1 MIRINNNKIVAMYL
15 NGQDIL
21 AVYTQGQLV
30 WPEEQIIKTVLSCYY
45 NGYWIDEYPW
55 TDDTPWT
62 D

>member
-1 MIRINNNKIVAMYL
+1 MIKIQNKDVVSMYI
-15 NGQDIL
+15 NGQAII

-30 WPEEQIIKTVLSCYY
+30 WPNNTVLSCYY
-45 NGYWIDEYPW
+45 NGYWIDDYPW